1 MSTPID
7 RQPEQLKRQMPS
19 RLEISDPTGDFLLL
33 LPVANL
39 AQKSK
44 TYAMTPDKM
53 DRLSGRTEEAQ
64 KEEGMDGPYPL
75 TEEEATPEVPRS
87 EEILS
92 V

>member
-1 MSTPID
+1 MSTTINW
-7 RQPEQLKRQMPS
+7 QPEQLTGRMPN
-19 RLEISDPTGDFLLL
+19 RLEISDPADNFILQLQ
-33 LPVANL
+33 VSNL

-44 TYAMTPDKM
+44 TYAMTADKM
-53 DRLSGRTEEAQ
+53 DRLSRKSE
-64 KEEGMDGPYPL
+64 EEGMNCPYPL

>member
-1 MSTPID
+1 MSTTIN
-7 RQPEQLKRQMPS
+7 RQPEQLTGRMPN
-19 RLEISDPTGDFLLL
+19 RLEISDPTDNFILQLQ
-33 LPVANL
+33 VSNL

-44 TYAMTPDKM
+44 TYAMTADKM
-53 DRLSGRTEEAQ
+53 DRLSRRSE
-64 KEEGMDGPYPL
+64 EEGMNCPYPL